1 MLCMDSSLV
10 VASGAYSSVVVH
22 RLLIAAASLVEEH
35 RPLGTLASIVV
46 AHRLS
51 CPTALW
57 NLTFLDQGR
66 NPCLLHWQMDS

>member
-10 VASGAYSSVVVH
+10 AVSGAYFSVAVH
-22 RLLIAAASLVEEH
+22 GLLIAAASLVEEH

-51 CPTALW
+51 CPAALW
-57 NLTFLDQGR
+57 NLIFLDQGW
-66 NPCLLHWQMDS
+66 NPCLLHWQTDS